1 MKKLPLL
8 LQVIAIALVVSWTTR
23 LPVVRAQ
30 GPSLTLEQVLARMEQ
45 KGAGLTT
52 LTASISQK
60 KWTDI
65 LEEFDTGEKGRLSFL
80 KKGGK
85 VFLRRDITQPQ
96 ETNLVINDGKV
107 TFYQPRIRQAQRY
120 NLGQNKDKAEF
131 LLLGFGSNRAA
142 MKEAYNI
149 RLTGQEKIGNRTTYL
164 LELSPK
170 SQKVS
175 AFFSQIVLWVDS
187 ERWIPIRQK
196 LVEPNRDYQ
205 LIDFDEVQ
213 INPPVKEAT
222 FELKLPKGVNVVG

>member
-1 MKKLPLL
+1 M
-8 LQVIAIALVVSWTTR
+8 I
-23 LPVVRAQ
+23 
-30 GPSLTLEQVLARMEQ
+30 
-45 KGAGLTT
+45 
-52 LTASISQK
+52 
-60 KWTDI
+60 
-65 LEEFDTGEKGRLSFL
+65 
-80 KKGGK
+80 
-85 VFLRRDITQPQ
+85 
-96 ETNLVINDGKV
+96 
-107 TFYQPRIRQAQRY
+107 FYQPRIKQAQRY

-149 RLTGQEKIGNRTTYL
+149 RLIGQEKIGNRSTYL

-213 INPPVKEAT
+213 LNAPVKEAT
-222 FELKLPKGVNVVG
+222 FDLKLPKGVSVVG

>member
-1 MKKLPLL
+1 MKKLLSPPVLTIL
-8 LQVIAIALVVSWTTR
+8 IIICCTIE
-23 LPVVRAQ
+23 LPVRAQ
-30 GPSLTLEQVLARMEQ
+30 GASLTLEQVLAKMEQ

-65 LEEFDTGEKGRLSFL
+65 LEEFDAGEKGRLSFL

-96 ETNLVINDGKV
+96 QTNLVINDGKV
-107 TFYQPRIRQAQRY
+107 TFYQPRIKQAQRY

-131 LLLGFGSNRAA
+131 LLLGFGSNRDA

-149 RLTGQEKIGNRTTYL
+149 RLAGQEKIGTRNTYL

-205 LIDFDEVQ
+205 LIDFDEVE
-213 INPPVKEAT
+213 INPPVKETT
-222 FELKLPKGVNVVG
+222 FELKLPKGVSVVG

>member
-1 MKKLPLL
+1 
-8 LQVIAIALVVSWTTR
+8 
-23 LPVVRAQ
+23 
-30 GPSLTLEQVLARMEQ
+30 MEQ
-45 KGAGLTT
+45 KGAGLNT

-80 KKGGK
+80 KKNGK

-96 ETNLVINDGKV
+96 ESNLVISDGKV
-107 TFYQPRIRQAQRY
+107 IFYQPRIKQAQRY

-149 RLTGQEKIGNRTTYL
+149 RLIGQEKIGNRSTYL

-213 INPPVKEAT
+213 LNAPVKEAT
-222 FELKLPKGVNVVG
+222 FDLKLPKGVSVVG